1 MWMRG
6 SSGAAPDLT
15 LRTGAALVGVD
26 PEALWVDCC
35 AAANEDLPYDSVT
48 AAVLGTGQDLE
59 HRRERDRRPGDG
71 AGLLPVVL
79 VETGYRSGLAPDSD
93 HDSGRPAT

>member
-48 AAVLGTGQDLE
+48 AAVLGTGHTDNRIWNIVANAIDVRVMAQGFSPLFSSRPVIDL
-59 HRRERDRRPGDG
+59 G
-71 AGLLPVVL
+71 
-79 VETGYRSGLAPDSD
+79 
-93 HDSGRPAT
+93 